1 VWWRLRAALRASAS
15 RVWASSGVWASG
27 VSAST
32 GPAEA
37 KSPNAEAAR
46 ALPPSF
52 ISLAREMALLS
63 RAIARSSKK
72 RAVPS
77 SLLGDNATPPFPT
90 LPTGAF
96 ARIVAKVVRSVLLS
110 RNPTLLRRPMSR
122 LFSRIWLNPFWDY
135 YGGLVRELWT
145 RQDQ

>member
-1 VWWRLRAALRASAS
+1 MWRRLRAASRASAS
-15 RVWASSGVWASG
+15 RVRASSGVRASG
-27 VSAST
+27 NRVLRVSAST

-52 ISLAREMALLS
+52 ISLARETALLS

-96 ARIVAKVVRSVLLS
+96 ALIVAKVVRSMLLS
-110 RNPTLLRRPMSR
+110 RNPSPKA
-122 LFSRIWLNPFWDY
+122 
-135 YGGLVRELWT
+135 GE
-145 RQDQ
+145 

>member
-1 VWWRLRAALRASAS
+1 MQQSWVWWRLRAAS
-15 RVWASSGVWASG
+15 RVWASRVSASG

-46 ALPPSF
+46 AVPPSF

-63 RAIARSSKK
+63 RPIARSSKK

-96 ARIVAKVVRSVLLS
+96 ALIVANAVRSVLLP
-110 RNPTLLRRPMSR
+110 RIGLLGTWVNKGNVVR
-122 LFSRIWLNPFWDY
+122 LS
-135 YGGLVRELWT
+135 T
-145 RQDQ
+145 

>member
-1 VWWRLRAALRASAS
+1 MVRASSMVRAS
-15 RVWASSGVWASG
+15 PGVRASVDRVSG

-96 ARIVAKVVRSVLLS
+96 ALIVATLVRSLLPS
-110 RNPTLLRRPMSR
+110 KNPTHL
-122 LFSRIWLNPFWDY
+122 
-135 YGGLVRELWT
+135 
-145 RQDQ
+145 

>member
-1 VWWRLRAALRASAS
+1 MVR
-15 RVWASSGVWASG
+15 ASSGVWASG
-27 VSAST
+27 DWVLGVSAST
-32 GPAEA
+32 GLAEA

-63 RAIARSSKK
+63 RPIARSSKK

-77 SLLGDNATPPFPT
+77 SLLGDNATPPFST

-96 ARIVAKVVRSVLLS
+96 ALIVAKVVRSMLLS
-110 RNPTLLRRPMSR
+110 RNPTHLLRPVSR
-122 LFSRIWLNPFWDY
+122 C
-135 YGGLVRELWT
+135 
-145 RQDQ
+145 

>member
-1 VWWRLRAALRASAS
+1 MVR
-15 RVWASSGVWASG
+15 ASSGVRASVDWVSG

-77 SLLGDNATPPFPT
+77 SLMGDNATPPFPT

-96 ARIVAKVVRSVLLS
+96 ALIVATLVCGVLLS
-110 RNPTLLRRPMSR
+110 RTPTHLRRPVSR
-122 LFSRIWLNPFWDY
+122 R
-135 YGGLVRELWT
+135 
-145 RQDQ
+145 